1 MSNVHF
7 VIIKK
12 TVTVSNTFH
21 ADATVLDILGK
32 TLENLIKENCEIIL
46 RFMLKIQKQLV
57 LFGVDNN
64 TVTNDII
71 FDIYMSL
78 WVK

>member
-1 MSNVHF
+1 MYISLSS
-7 VIIKK
+7 KRL
-12 TVTVSNTFH
+12 TVSNTFH

-71 FDIYMSL
+71 FDMSL